1 MISENGGSEE
11 EVRHRVGAG
20 WGKWREMSG
29 IVFDKR
35 MPIMLKS
42 AEYKTAIRPVPLHGS
57 DSWTQRKAEQNLR
70 ERTDR
75 RMLRRM
81 MGIKR
86 IEPIT
91 NECIRTRAGVAN
103 INQKI

>member
-1 MISENGGSEE
+1 MGN
-11 EVRHRVGAG
+11 
-20 WGKWREMSG
+20 WQEMSG
-29 IVFDKR
+29 IVFDKT

-57 DSWTQRKAEQNLR
+57 DTWTQRKAEQNLR

-86 IEPIT
+86 IEQT
-91 NECIRTRAGVAN
+91 RSEYIRTRAVRCGKHESEHMRSDTEVVRPCGE
-103 INQKI
+103 KD